1 MRVLAILLVVSFV
14 LVGTALAQK
23 PSEVERPKG
32 VPRIDCIT
40 DGYDAYLG
48 GTGGPVPDADPLG
61 ITFGPLATSGSGN
74 IEDVILNVNISATW
88 IGDVRL
94 WLLYDTDCDGIAEI
108 TGELLCRHGLDGCPA
123 DGCCGCS
130 GNLAGWYGFDETAA
144 SIEDACPS
152 AFPNGCYGPDYDS
165 SGLHP
170 INGWASGGCFWL
182 FCADGAGGDATSI
195 SEWEVYVLT
204 EITPV
209 EESTWTMV
217 KALYR

>member
-1 MRVLAILLVVSFV
+1 MKVLAICLVACLV
-14 LVGTALAQK
+14 LMGTALAQK
-23 PSEVERPKG
+23 PGEIQGPKG
-32 VPRIDCIT
+32 APRLDCIT
-40 DGYDAYLG
+40 DGYDAYTG

-61 ITFGPLATSGSGN
+61 ATFGPLMTSGTSN

-94 WLLYDTDCDGIAEI
+94 FLLYDTDCDGIPEI
-108 TGELLCRHGLDGCPA
+108 TAELLCRHGLDGCPP

-130 GNLAGWYGFDETAA
+130 GDLSGWYGFDETAA
-144 SIEDACPS
+144 SIEDICPTL
-152 AFPNGCYGPDYDS
+152 FPNGCYGPDYDS
-165 SGLHP
+165 SGLHVLNDWP
-170 INGWASGGCFWL
+170 SGGCFWL

-195 SEWEVYVLT
+195 AEWEVYVLT